1 MYVVVMGGGKV
12 GSYLAQSLMA
22 RGHDVAVIEQRPH
35 VVDRLALELPSRVLI
50 IQGDGCDDGCQAD
63 AGAARCQVFAA
74 VTGEDTDN
82 LVACQVARTV
92 HGVQRVVARVN
103 SPKNERIFTE
113 MGIEAIASTNLIVG
127 MIDQELTAGEI
138 RTLISLSRGDL
149 AIVQMTY
156 GQLAGATSAHPA
168 ELDLPA
174 TCVLVA
180 LMRGDDVIPVRGG
193 TEIRPGDE
201 VIALTRIQ
209 DEEKLKK
216 ALQARG

>member
-1 MYVVVMGGGKV
+1 MYVVVVGGGKV
-12 GSYLAQSLMA
+12 GSYLAQSLLA

-35 VVDRLALELPSRVLI
+35 VVERLALELPSRVLI

-63 AGAARCQVFAA
+63 AGAAHCQVFAA
-74 VTGEDTDN
+74 VSGEDTDN
-82 LVACQVARTV
+82 LVACQVARAV
-92 HGVQRVVARVN
+92 HRVQRVVARVN
-103 SPKNERIFTE
+103 SPKNERIFAA
-113 MGIEAIASTNLIVG
+113 MDIEAISSTNLIVG
-127 MIDQELTAGEI
+127 MIDQEVTAGEI

-156 GQLAGATSAHPA
+156 GQEGGSASAHPA

-180 LMRGDDVIPVRGG
+180 LVRGEEVIPVRGG
-193 TEIRPGDE
+193 TEIRPGDQ

-209 DEEKLKK
+209 DEATLKK
-216 ALQARG
+216 ALRG